1 MPITTSPAAW
11 TSAMTACHHLG
22 PSSKVYEV
30 EEEGLPT
37 GLPTGAG
44 ASGAA
49 EATEE
54 EEDEGPVR

>member
-1 MPITTSPAAW
+1 
-11 TSAMTACHHLG
+11 MTACHLLG
-22 PSSKVYEV
+22 PASKVYEV
-30 EEEGLPT
+30 EEEGVPT

-49 EATEE
+49 EATKE